1 MALKELKKQKSPVGG
16 SSAPE
21 KGRLYAADVCLAR
34 TVIWR
39 IAQGRVCSS
48 FGLRAVQALYEKLPA
63 FDVPA
68 AHRLFIYRL
77 RSLLVGQLFGQ
88 ATHEV
93 GQLAVSPLRPALEP
107 GGGLP
112 ALSLQHRAKIQPF
125 KEGRPH
131 HTDGPAAVVITLLVL
146 RPGLGDFQKPGFFQ
160 QGYGSFNPALT
171 DPGCGHQGFHVDV
184 NEAMIHGWRAE
195 TEGGQIQVRQ
205 DGLNDNLQGLT
216 AFAAYSA
223 LCSLERRTLGRML
236 VLGLCPFRRQRQNTR
251 KSAFTFPDRM
261 GRAEAWPFWI
271 VAATVSGRGAHFS
284 TLFIPWKRAKK

>member
-1 MALKELKKQKSPVGG
+1 MALKKLKEQKISVEG

-21 KGRLYAADVCLAR
+21 KGWLYAAGVCLAR
-34 TVIWR
+34 AVIRR
-39 IAQGRVCSS
+39 IAQSRVCSLL
-48 FGLRAVQALYEKLPA
+48 GLRAVQALYEKLPA
-63 FDVPA
+63 LDVPA
-68 AHRLFIYRL
+68 AHRFFIYRL
-77 RSLLVGQLFGQ
+77 RPLLVGQLFGQ

-93 GQLAVSPLRPALEP
+93 GQFAVGPLRPALEP

-125 KEGRPH
+125 KEGCPY
-131 HTDGPAAVVITLLVL
+131 HTDGPAAVVVALIIL
-146 RPGLGDFQKPGFFQ
+146 RPGLGDFQKTGFFQ

-195 TEGGQIQVRQ
+195 TEGGQIQMRQ
-205 DGLNDNLQGLT
+205 DGLNDDLQSLT
-216 AFAAYSA
+216 AFAADSA
-223 LCSLERRTLGRML
+223 LCSLEWRALARML
-236 VLGLCPFRRQRQNTR
+236 VPGLCPFRRQRQNAR
-251 KSAFTFPDRM
+251 ESAFALPDRM

-284 TLFIPWKRAKK
+284 TLFIP